1 MKDCSGLEAAD
12 VPTALEPRKTPIQ
25 TRATVTVGAI
35 CEATIKI
42 LLSHGAD
49 RLTTTRVADRAG
61 VSVGTLYQYYPNK
74 QSLLFAVFEDHLDK
88 VSRAVEA
95 ACADACHKPMSEMI
109 RRVVEA
115 FVDVKMQRADISVAL
130 YKVAPDVGGPV
141 LVKRTG
147 QRLRKAIEG
156 MLLTAPDLNLSPD
169 RFTIDMMLSAM
180 SGAMRSAL
188 EAGASPALF
197 RKLREHLVLLCQSY
211 MAVATER
218 ELRNSLC
225 EVAGHDP
232 KIEARRPS
240 PSSPQEHANRGRDA
254 FYP

>member
-1 MKDCSGLEAAD
+1 MAAD
-12 VPTALEPRKTPIQ
+12 VATAFEPRKMPIQ

-35 CEATIKI
+35 CEATVQI

-74 QSLLFAVFEDHLDK
+74 QSLLFAVFEDHMDN
-88 VSRAVEA
+88 VAGAVER
-95 ACADACHKPMSEMI
+95 ACAEACHKPMSEMI

-130 YKVAPDVGGPV
+130 YKVAPDVGGPA

-147 QRLRKAIEG
+147 QRLRKAIEA
-156 MLLTAPDLNLSPD
+156 MLLTASDQKLAPD
-169 RFTIDMMLSAM
+169 RFAIDMMLSAM

-188 EAGASPALF
+188 EAGASPAMF
-197 RKLREHLVLLCQSY
+197 RKLRGHLVLMCQSY
-211 MAVATER
+211 MAVSMTACLSGDCR
-218 ELRNSLC
+218 
-225 EVAGHDP
+225 
-232 KIEARRPS
+232 
-240 PSSPQEHANRGRDA
+240 
-254 FYP
+254 